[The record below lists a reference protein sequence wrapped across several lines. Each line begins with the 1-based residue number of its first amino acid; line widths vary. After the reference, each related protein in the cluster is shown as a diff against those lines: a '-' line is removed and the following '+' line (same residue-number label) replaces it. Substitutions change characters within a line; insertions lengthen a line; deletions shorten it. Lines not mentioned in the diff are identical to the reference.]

1 MDIEHQR
8 VKFESRF
15 RLQCCN
21 CYLDHAMELKLL
33 SCKTKTQWLA
43 LFPLITFFC
52 SILQTQLEGHRG
64 LTTNFEALLVSPYL
78 RAFLPIFKRQLL
90 YFSLFGEL
98 QDWQVC
104 TMFCST
110 ILSIIQTCRRS
121 RPEVLCIKGVLRN
134 FTKFTGKQLCQ
145 SLFFNKIAN
154 PMPKKKLLHICFPV
168 NIAKFLRTPFV
179 TEHLLLVPASEL
191 AHSQIFYLYC
201 PRLSWKLFTY

>member
-8 VKFESRF
+8 VKFEPRF

-43 LFPLITFFC
+43 LFPLITFFFC

-64 LTTNFEALLVSPYL
+64 LTTNFEALLVPPYL

-134 FTKFTGKQLCQ
+134 FAKFTGKHLCQ

-154 PMPKKKLLHICFPV
+154 AMPKKETLAHMFSCEYCKISKNTFCY
-168 NIAKFLRTPFV
+168 RTP
-179 TEHLLLVPASEL
+179 L
-191 AHSQIFYLYC
+191 AC
-201 PRLSWKLFTY
+201 PCF